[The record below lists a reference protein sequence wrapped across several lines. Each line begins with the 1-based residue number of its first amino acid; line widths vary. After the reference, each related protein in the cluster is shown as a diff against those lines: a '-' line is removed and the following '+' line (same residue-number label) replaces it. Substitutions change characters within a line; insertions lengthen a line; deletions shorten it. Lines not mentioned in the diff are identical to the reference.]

1 MLSVFGFDRVGVVL
15 GDLYFR
21 DPRPE
26 PGQEGAERGVRVELR
41 WMEAGDLVGSVYSA
55 RPISVGAP
63 IWRVDLLESVEG
75 PPGTFDRTHHHP
87 RFTGWEPG
95 RRVFVPE
102 LSADPIGWF
111 EDRLRDL
118 DGVLADAGVDPA
130 EVGAADIEAVRS
142 AVPEIIT
149 CLRGLL
155 TDVHEGR
162 LAVAPDEEAEM
173 ARVSW
178 L

>member
-41 WMEAGDLVGSVYSA
+41 WIDAGDLVGSVYSA

-102 LSADPIGWF
+102 LSDDPLGWF
-111 EDRLRDL
+111 EARLRDL
-118 DGVLADAGVDPA
+118 DGVLTEAGVDPA
-130 EVGAADIEAVRS
+130 DVGPRDAQDVRDAA
-142 AVPEIIT
+142 PEILAA
-149 CLRGLL
+149 LRSLL
-155 TDVHEGR
+155 EGVHGGR
-162 LAVAPDEEAEM
+162 LALAPVDDAEM